1 MKEASLTVLVFVLVF
16 AFVFTAVQPASA
28 AAGFVVSTATANRNG
43 SVVVY
48 LEYSSTPFF
57 ASTTTFVHGIGYY
70 TFCAPSGAGLLKCTV
85 NGEIARRHADQ
96 TAYIIMNGSADNKA
110 FFTVPEYEQKEKC
123 QTNGDV
129 GFKSA
134 AQCCDDGWYGGG
146 IVGAPCPPNNND

>member
-1 MKEASLTVLVFVLVF
+1 MKEVSATALVFVLVI

-57 ASTTTFVHGIGYY
+57 ASTTTFVQGIGYY
-70 TFCAPSGAGLLKCTV
+70 TFCSPSGSGLLKCTI
-85 NGEIARRHADQ
+85 NGQIAKYHANH

-123 QTNGDV
+123 KDSPPNNDASY
-129 GFKSA
+129 KESS
-134 AQCCDDGWYGGG
+134 QCCDDWYGGG
-146 IVGAPCPPNNND
+146 IVRAPCPDY